1 MAHNLG
7 TLQRRLITL
16 IEEFKRARD
25 SWEEINSHAFP
36 LANTLTNSVIQSRY
50 VDEPQYWH
58 PLLTME
64 FPNLIQQF
72 DRKMQVLVEKQNESL
87 CDLVEKMGKQYNKM
101 QNQLRE
107 LCTLY
112 DRTKATNEQVDMQP
126 IFKTCSLNNYMQRM
140 KILVKMYSKE
150 LETKRSLVSNGI
162 KNILTREEGVV
173 ILSIWINQPSLV
185 KSSLQEWVDICTTEM
200 ELSS

>member
-7 TLQRRLITL
+7 TVQRRLITL

-50 VDEPQYWH
+50 VDESQYWH

-72 DRKMQVLVEKQNESL
+72 DRKMQILVEKQNESL
-87 CDLVEKMGKQYNKM
+87 CDLVEKM
-101 QNQLRE
+101 NQLRE

-126 IFKTCSLNNYMQRM
+126 IFKTCSLNNYIQRM
-140 KILVKMYSKE
+140 NILVKMYAME